1 MRMLYGL
8 AKIKLKKYD
17 LTRKISIFNISDKM
31 TLLLHYFI
39 VDNYLISLRCKYN
52 LAIGELGAEGKSRD

>member
-1 MRMLYGL
+1 MILL
-8 AKIKLKKYD
+8 EKLVF
-17 LTRKISIFNISDKM
+17 LIFLDKM

-52 LAIGELGAEGKSRD
+52 LAIGELGAEDKSRD

>member
-8 AKIKLKKYD
+8 ANIKLKKYD

-39 VDNYLISLRCKYN
+39 VDNYLISLLCKYN
-52 LAIGELGAEGKSRD
+52 LAIGELGAEDKSRD